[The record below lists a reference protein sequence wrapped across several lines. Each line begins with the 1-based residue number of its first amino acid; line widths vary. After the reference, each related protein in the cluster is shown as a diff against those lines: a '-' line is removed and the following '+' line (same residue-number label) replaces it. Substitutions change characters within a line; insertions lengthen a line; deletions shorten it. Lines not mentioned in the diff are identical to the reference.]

1 MEYKRLN
8 IKVPVPAYNKLK
20 EYCESVN
27 APLGPTML
35 LLATAQIDE
44 MNAKAFVSRGD
55 KMMKQMQTIIDAMQ
69 RDYTV
74 SDPDVSFPIN
84 EQKDLSF
91 LEHITAD
98 F

>member
-8 IKVPVPAYNKLK
+8 LRVPVPTYNKLK
-20 EYCESVN
+20 EYCESMN

-35 LLATAQIDE
+35 MLANAQIDH
-44 MNAKAFVSRGD
+44 MKATAFVAQGSNL
-55 KMMKQMQTIIDAMQ
+55 MAQMKTIIDALPH
-69 RDYTV
+69 DYTQ
-74 SDPDVSFPIN
+74 SDPDVSFPIE

-91 LEHITAD
+91 FEHITAD